1 MRGDD
6 GLELGYFLVNLV
18 FRFELVFEFTVDLS
32 QFHQLLLL
40 SNKLATK
47 CPLYERSTQVV
58 QTLLY
63 TASVIRLTLLF
74 KIPNKLFSHCVAILQ
89 HGFEFGQAAS
99 GTVLCQI
106 LHEINIIKVPIENCE
121 RIPSVVRVLL
131 VPYGRGVE
139 H

>member
-6 GLELGYFLVNLV
+6 GLEFSHFLVNLV

-47 CPLYERSTQVV
+47 CPLYERPTQVV
-58 QTLLY
+58 QTLLS
-63 TASVIRLTLLF
+63 ASVIRLTLLF
-74 KIPNKLFSHCVAILQ
+74 EISNKLFSHCVAILQ
-89 HGFEFGQAAS
+89 HGFEFGEAAS

-106 LHEINIIKVPIENCE
+106 LHEINIIIVPIENCE

-131 VPYGRGVE
+131 VPCGRGVE